1 MPFTTSKSFET
12 SLFSA
17 RRRRDRIVS
26 SSISCLSD
34 TQQSLLR
41 SQEYDG
47 TQREH
52 YLRSTGKFDRYRITE
67 SATHRNYARGESSPA
82 ARARAQSHAVRRYE
96 ESQIPSNIFE
106 LPDDSEHQHSGGQP
120 TVTISEGVDILSIP
134 LDQSSRRTTIFV
146 GHSRPTERRPSK
158 APADRHDIRHQPA
171 VGLSSKMHQPVDRD
185 DYLVARG
192 ANPRTGVVTP
202 GSHSASSSLDQGE
215 TSRPPAPADQN
226 RWRQRGD
233 QWVSSDMDQPLL
245 PAAYGR
251 RPGLPERQ
259 YRPLRTPPRLS
270 SANRDSSVARHQ
282 RAWSGYGRPPTAPV
296 GVAAQE
302 RSPTYDPTQRTDGQG
317 PPSENAA
324 ALTSLGESRDEP
336 TVRRKPVGSPPAKS
350 ARGDDSQ
357 GLDVTNNSDETVLK
371 KPRFNADMRSSSAPG
386 PLRWRIE
393 TPYNVDKD
401 LPTLPPQSTSPNISL
416 DQGKAAEE
424 SFLGQRLATTG
435 ANGQSSKTSNICGLP
450 SVEKELPC
458 LPTNSGP
465 SPLKPELTV
474 NPMQIRESRGKTS
487 NSSMMENAS
496 PQGPRGGDPAY
507 PYIRAMRPTYPL
519 PRKKPDFPMGER
531 MMPVPVYDNPPKLS
545 IPPMGMPRLRAE
557 GPRSMPGPATKP
569 SNRQQQEYSLS
580 SSITTTAIDTFSNR
594 QGMPRPLRIGPRPL
608 MSESGMQGSGRHAL
622 GPRPPPIGSSDTIM
636 STGMNM
642 NTDNLM
648 SIPLPRIRP
657 RAMTRPTMPT
667 RLEGMYGVPRIAP
680 NPNRADTTEVR
691 YSDPNRDERLQLEPR
706 LNPPEPEIDLVPPPL
721 KLRQPSREA
730 PKPAPLITEPPA
742 SGLGLL
748 RKCSRCHHGFV
759 DVKPRSTDGVTPMF
773 VHQKADGEAS
783 GDYKQLHP
791 TGSPLPGLPEEI
803 GDQMTQVNCSR
814 SETTD
819 VVDERDHTICSPD
832 CCKDEDCHEGC
843 LGHPSPSSRASPTKS
858 IWSDV
863 HSPSSASE
871 IDDWDDVNDVKGS
884 SNDKKALG
892 RSPNTIN
899 PQSRIEH
906 GPTPIEL
913 SAQPRTPAARSQ
925 EDLAGH
931 SADALIAALSATGIS
946 RSKNLVPEQRKHRR
960 QRSSSSPV
968 IGAAVVGPP
977 YPSESPGAFGASSRL
992 RIPAPTPV
1000 GLAIACSGSGLS
1012 SKGQGGGGRRNISGT
1027 SVATTSTAFEFQVPG
1042 LGLGLGAL
1050 GSRSCANSS
1059 TNFGEMVFNGKTWI
1073 KNHPHITKLGWDVLE
1088 RAWQMSQIMT
1098 STGWRLW
1105 AVLLVYSQTG
1115 KLKLK
1120 LNKKKGETPT
1130 GFVVDCARSAL
1141 YLMVFV
1147 AVTVFVMRIV
1157 RVVLGVVGI
1166 IGWLVRAALW
1176 VLKQVLGF
1184 GVVR

>member
-1 MPFTTSKSFET
+1 MII
-12 SLFSA
+12 SLP
-17 RRRRDRIVS
+17 VVQ
-26 SSISCLSD
+26 
-34 TQQSLLR
+34 TQEQVLL
-41 SQEYDG
+41 
-47 TQREH
+47 
-52 YLRSTGKFDRYRITE
+52 
-67 SATHRNYARGESSPA
+67 
-82 ARARAQSHAVRRYE
+82 
-96 ESQIPSNIFE
+96 
-106 LPDDSEHQHSGGQP
+106 
-120 TVTISEGVDILSIP
+120 
-134 LDQSSRRTTIFV
+134 
-146 GHSRPTERRPSK
+146 
-158 APADRHDIRHQPA
+158 
-171 VGLSSKMHQPVDRD
+171 
-185 DYLVARG
+185 
-192 ANPRTGVVTP
+192 
-202 GSHSASSSLDQGE
+202 
-215 TSRPPAPADQN
+215 PPAPTVLAVPSTKGRHLGLQLLRLKIDGGKEGINGSVQI
-226 RWRQRGD
+226 WTIHYFQRPMG
-233 QWVSSDMDQPLL
+233 
-245 PAAYGR
+245 G
-251 RPGLPERQ
+251 GLDCRNDN
-259 YRPLRTPPRLS
+259 TVHCGPPRLS
-270 SANRDSSVARHQ
+270 SANRDSSVARDQ
-282 RAWSGYGRPPTAPV
+282 RAWSGYGGPPTAPV
-296 GVAAQE
+296 GMVSQE
-302 RSPTYDPTQRTDGQG
+302 RSSTYDPPLRTDGQG
-317 PPSENAA
+317 LPSENAA
-324 ALTSLGESRDEP
+324 ALPSLGESRDEP
-336 TVRRKPVGSPPAKS
+336 TVRRKPVGSPPTKS
-350 ARGDDSQ
+350 TRGGDSQ

-371 KPRFNADMRSSSAPG
+371 KPRFNADMRSSSAPD
-386 PLRWRIE
+386 PLRLRIV

-416 DQGKAAEE
+416 GQGQAVEE
-424 SFLGQRLATTG
+424 SFLGQRLATMA
-435 ANGQSSKTSNICGLP
+435 ANGPSSKTSNICGLR

-465 SPLKPELTV
+465 SPLKPEL
-474 NPMQIRESRGKTS
+474 NPNPVQIRESRGKTS
-487 NSSMMENAS
+487 NSSMTENAS

-531 MMPVPVYDNPPKLS
+531 RMPVPVYDNPPKLS
-545 IPPMGMPRLRAE
+545 MPPMSMTRLRAE

-569 SNRQQQEYSLS
+569 SNRQQQEYILS
-580 SSITTTAIDTFSNR
+580 SSITTTPIDTFSNR

-608 MSESGMQGSGRHAL
+608 MPESKMQGPGRHAL
-622 GPRPPPIGSSDTIM
+622 GPRPPPIGLSDTIM

-657 RAMTRPTMPT
+657 RAITGPTMPT
-667 RLEGMYGVPRIAP
+667 RLEGMYGIPSIAP
-680 NPNRADTTEVR
+680 NHNQADITEVQ
-691 YSDPNRDERLQLEPR
+691 YLDPNRNERLQLEPT
-706 LNPPEPEIDLVPPPL
+706 LNSPESEIDLIPPPL
-721 KLRQPSREA
+721 KLRQTSREA

-783 GDYKQLHP
+783 GDYKRLHP

-803 GDQMTQVNCSR
+803 GDQTTQMNGSG
-814 SETTD
+814 SATTD
-819 VVDERDHTICSPD
+819 VVDERDHTICCPD

-843 LGHPSPSSRASPTKS
+843 LGHPSPSSTASPTKS

-871 IDDWDDVNDVKGS
+871 VDDWDDVNDVEGS
-884 SNDKKALG
+884 SSDKKAVG
-892 RSPNTIN
+892 RSPKKIN
-899 PQSRIEH
+899 SSSRIEH

-925 EDLAGH
+925 EDLAGAGG
-931 SADALIAALSATGIS
+931 STDALIAALSATGIS
-946 RSKNLVPEQRKHRR
+946 RSKNLISEQRKHRR

-977 YPSESPGAFGASSRL
+977 YPSESPGASGASARL
-992 RIPAPTPV
+992 RIPAPM
-1000 GLAIACSGSGLS
+1000 GLAIGCSGLP
-1012 SKGQGGGGRRNISGT
+1012 SKGRRNVSGT
-1027 SVATTSTAFEFQVPG
+1027 SVATTSTTFEFQVPG
-1042 LGLGLGAL
+1042 LGLGLGSL
-1050 GSRSCANSS
+1050 GGSRSCANSTTN
-1059 TNFGEMVFNGKTWI
+1059 TNFAELVFKGKTWI

-1088 RAWQMSQIMT
+1088 RAWQMGQIMT

-1105 AVLLVYSQTG
+1105 AVLIVYFQTG

-1120 LNKKKGETPT
+1120 LNKKKGETAG

-1166 IGWLVRAALW
+1166 VGWLIRAALW
-1176 VLKQVLGF
+1176 VLKQVLGL